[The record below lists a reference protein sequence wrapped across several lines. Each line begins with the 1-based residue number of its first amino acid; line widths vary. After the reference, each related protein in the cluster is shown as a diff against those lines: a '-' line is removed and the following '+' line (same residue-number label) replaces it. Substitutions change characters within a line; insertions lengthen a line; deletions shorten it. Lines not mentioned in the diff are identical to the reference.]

1 MSPPGRPEGL
11 SAQLSR
17 SAQREG
23 TPVNSA
29 IAADTDV
36 AALLA
41 RLGNPVTR
49 VTSDSRAVRA
59 GDAFAAYP
67 GTQRDGR
74 AFIGDAIARGA
85 GAVLWDPQ
93 GFNWNHAWQVPQLPL
108 ESLKQRLG
116 VIADYVYGHPS
127 RELWMVGITGTNGK
141 TSCAHWIAAGL
152 QASGRRTAVLGTLGN
167 GMLGALLPTA
177 NTTPDAALL
186 HEMLAEFRRAG
197 ADAVVME
204 VSSHGLDQG
213 RVNGVTFEVALF
225 TNLTRDHLD
234 YHATMAAYGAAK
246 ARLFTAPGLR
256 VSVINADDPF
266 GRSLLDTARAKG
278 RKVLSYGFGAADV
291 VGSRMTNSAEGIG
304 MSVAT
309 PWGRGELQTRLV
321 GEFNAMNVLGVLGV
335 LLVSGV
341 ELEAALAFLAQ
352 VEPPPGRMQRLGG
365 RNAPLVVIDYAHTP
379 DALEKALTALRPTVA
394 RDGELVCV
402 FGCGGE
408 RDRGKRPE
416 MGRLAAKLADR
427 VVVTSDNPRGEDP
440 AAIASEI
447 VHGIRDVGNRRYA
460 VEDDR
465 AHAIAA
471 AIAQA
476 EPGDVVLL
484 AGKGHEAYQ
493 ERAGERVPFLDYD
506 HAARALATRGAQ

>member
-1 MSPPGRPEGL
+1 MS
-11 SAQLSR
+11 
-17 SAQREG
+17 
-23 TPVNSA
+23 SA
-29 IAADTDV
+29 IAADADV
-36 AALLA
+36 EALLKQV
-41 RLGNPVTR
+41 GGPVTR
-49 VTSDSRAVRA
+49 ITSDSRDVRT

-67 GTQRDGR
+67 GTHRDGR

-85 GAVLWDPQ
+85 GAVFWDPQ
-93 GFNWNHAWQVPQLPL
+93 GFNWDHAWQLPHVPL
-108 ESLKQRLG
+108 ENLKQRLG
-116 VIADYVYGHPS
+116 AIADVVYGHPS

-152 QASGRRTAVLGTLGN
+152 QAAGRRTAVLGTLGN
-167 GMLGALLPTA
+167 GMLGALRPTV
-177 NTTPDAALL
+177 NTTPDVALL
-186 HEMLAEFRRAG
+186 HEMLADFRRAG

-246 ARLFTAPGLR
+246 ARLFSAPGLR

-266 GRSLLDTARAKG
+266 GRSLLDVARVKG

-291 VGSRMTNSAEGIG
+291 VGSRVINSADGIA

-321 GEFNAMNVLGVLGV
+321 GEFNAMNLLGVLGV

-341 ELEAALAFLAQ
+341 ELEAALAFVAQ

-379 DALEKALTALRPTVA
+379 DALEKVLTALRPTVA
-394 RDGELVCV
+394 RGGELVCV
-402 FGCGGE
+402 FGCGGD
-408 RDRGKRPE
+408 RDRGKRAE

-427 VVVTSDNPRGEDP
+427 IVVTSDNPRSEDP

-460 VEDDR
+460 VENDR
-465 AHAIAA
+465 AVAIAS

-476 EPGDVVLL
+476 GPGDVVLL
-484 AGKGHEAYQ
+484 AGKGHEAFQ
-493 ERAGERVPFLDYD
+493 ERAGERVQFLDHD
-506 HAARALATRGAQ
+506 HAAHALAARSPQ